1 MQVSHFSEIEAEF
14 IARVHQMVWC
24 SVATVDAQERPRS
37 RILHPIWEGAT
48 GWIGTHPDSHKARHL
63 ERNPYMSLAYV
74 ANVMNPVY
82 VDCKAQ
88 WIDDLDVKRRV
99 WNLFRDA
106 PEPLGYDPAQDFVA
120 PESERFGLLKLT
132 PWRIDLVSFP
142 APTFESGTRV
152 WRNREA

>member
-1 MQVSHFSEIEAEF
+1 MQVTHFSEIEVEF
-14 IARVHQMVWC
+14 ITRVQQMVWC
-24 SVATVDAQERPRS
+24 SVATVDAQGRPRS

-106 PEPLGYDPAQDFVA
+106 PEPIGYDPAHDFVA

-142 APTFESGTRV
+142 APSFEAGTRV
-152 WRNREA
+152 WRG